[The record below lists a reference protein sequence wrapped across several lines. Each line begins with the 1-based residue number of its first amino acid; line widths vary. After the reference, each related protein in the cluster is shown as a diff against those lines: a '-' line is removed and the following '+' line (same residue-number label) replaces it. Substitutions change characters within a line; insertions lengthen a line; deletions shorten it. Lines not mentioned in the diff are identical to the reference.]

1 MKDKLFL
8 IKIHQ
13 NTTKIINFTIFYES
27 NRHSKFIRKAFKFEI
42 GIQIG
47 QIGILTRKRRHFS
60 YLARHAGIP
69 FSFSDTIA
77 MDTTVFLCH
86 FLGTLGTNTSF
97 IPTNFTR
104 TQITQGTL
112 ITQTSSMSHFAPKC

>member
-47 QIGILTRKRRHFS
+47 KIGILTRKRRHFS
-60 YLARHAGIP
+60 YLARHAWKERE
-69 FSFSDTIA
+69 
-77 MDTTVFLCH
+77 C
-86 FLGTLGTNTSF
+86 
-97 IPTNFTR
+97 
-104 TQITQGTL
+104 
-112 ITQTSSMSHFAPKC
+112 